1 MGFMSIVNKIIGAI
15 LKVVL
20 FPIRPIISP
29 VLKLKDAMMQLQE
42 ILIKLVLMA
51 PKILSLFQIF
61 TDPGKVLK
69 DVLTGLTVG
78 GKMIIET
85 FFDSLFGTTH
95 KNSKYYLGKLKD
107 STENSNDPE
116 ACLGPSLI
124 EIILLV
130 LCPPLAVFMRKGLSA
145 ILIILVTFLLTYFYY
160 IPGLVYA
167 SLHVL

>member
-15 LKVVL
+15 LKVIL

-61 TDPGKVLK
+61 TDPSKVIK
-69 DVLTGLTVG
+69 DVLTGLIVG
-78 GKMIIET
+78 AKMIIET
-85 FFDSLFGTTH
+85 IFDSLFGTTH
-95 KNSKYYLGKLKD
+95 KNSKYYLGKLKED
-107 STENSNDPE
+107 TKDSNDPE
-116 ACLGPSLI
+116 TCFGPSLI